1 MQGTGG
7 SAESRFNSRPAF
19 DLRGSVEEAS
29 AALHAL
35 EQEEAAAA
43 GVANYAA
50 WARARAALQPLLP
63 EECGGALPETVL
75 EDRID
80 ELAHADFLLALL
92 RLAARGPESD
102 AALPHAEARMARNT
116 RVVAQMV
123 RNRVIDLVARAQEV
137 TEALR
142 CCPHA
147 CGPERER
154 ALSPPVKI
162 K

>member
-1 MQGTGG
+1 MQAASG
-7 SAESRFNSRPAF
+7 SAESRSGSRAAFN
-19 DLRGSVEEAS
+19 LRGSVA
-29 AALHAL
+29 AAGVALHAL
-35 EQEEAAAA
+35 EAEEVATR
-43 GVANYAA
+43 GVAGYAT
-50 WARARAALQPLLP
+50 WARARSALQPLLP
-63 EECGGALPETVL
+63 QECGGALPETVL
-75 EDRID
+75 EDHIH
-80 ELAHADFLLALL
+80 ELAEEDFLLALL

-123 RNRVIDLVARAQEV
+123 RNRVIDLVERAQEV
-137 TEALR
+137 TAALR

-147 CGPERER
+147 GGPERAR